1 MLFYVIK
8 TRSDIKNVLVL
19 ISMHKNVLAAREK
32 RKKLHV
38 ITFYNRTKV
47 GADVMDI
54 TAEIPTANSR
64 IHRWTMNGLAYILD
78 SVRTNMLTLWNEIH
92 SDDKIGLSDF
102 AWKLG
107 EGLINPHVQV
117 RYQNVTVLQRSAIL
131 AMKTV

>member
-1 MLFYVIK
+1 M
-8 TRSDIKNVLVL
+8 KNVLVL
-19 ISMHKNVLAAREK
+19 ISMHKNVLTAREK
-32 RKKLHV
+32 RKKLHL
-38 ITFYNRTKV
+38 IYDRTKV

-54 TAEIPTANSR
+54 MAEIPTANSR
-64 IHRWTMNGLAYILD
+64 IRRWTMNGLAYILD

-117 RYQNVTVLQRSAIL
+117 RYQNVTVLQRIAIL

>member
-19 ISMHKNVLAAREK
+19 ISMHKNVLTAREK
-32 RKKLHV
+32 RKKLHL
-38 ITFYNRTKV
+38 IYDRTKV

-54 TAEIPTANSR
+54 MAEIPTANSR
-64 IHRWTMNGLAYILD
+64 IRRWTMNGLAYILD

>member
-1 MLFYVIK
+1 
-8 TRSDIKNVLVL
+8 
-19 ISMHKNVLAAREK
+19 MHKNVLTAREK
-32 RKKLHV
+32 RKKLHL
-38 ITFYNRTKV
+38 IYDRTKV

-54 TAEIPTANSR
+54 MAEIPTANSR
-64 IHRWTMNGLAYILD
+64 IRRWTMNGLAYILD